1 MVRHQWLLMIV
12 LGCYDVGYY
21 GFVMPRFRCK
31 NSMSSVHNNQ
41 GVKRTTKK
49 LPPFRPHLHHFTHSG
64 TSLSSISQLS
74 ASLTDQTS
82 LSSISQVS
90 ASLTDHIL
98 NMAISFLQRLAN
110 ILKKL
115 KPKAPIVQ
123 QTIKG
128 EKVIVRPAN
137 VDDTSLVLDFIL
149 ELADFEQLKDQ
160 VTATTTSLQEKLF
173 PKDPSLPHPRVL
185 ILEVNDQPGIIT
197 IFFSLT
203 LSSLIPGIIT
213 IFFSLTLSSPINI

>member
-203 LSSLIPGIIT
+203 LSS
-213 IFFSLTLSSPINI
+213 PINI

>member
-1 MVRHQWLLMIV
+1 
-12 LGCYDVGYY
+12 
-21 GFVMPRFRCK
+21 
-31 NSMSSVHNNQ
+31 
-41 GVKRTTKK
+41 
-49 LPPFRPHLHHFTHSG
+49 
-64 TSLSSISQLS
+64 
-74 ASLTDQTS
+74 
-82 LSSISQVS
+82 
-90 ASLTDHIL
+90 
-98 NMAISFLQRLAN
+98 MAISFLQRLAN